1 MNASKVCQKSIACY
15 QNALKMNEQKQ
26 NESNQVFLHTQDF
39 YSSITDGCGIS
50 HGCSDLNHPVK
61 QTGLMQK
68 SKEERLNHV
77 LSELRLGQRIH
88 EELKRQGRT
97 VTWLAQQLC
106 MERTSLYYT
115 FRQSSINT
123 ELLMRI
129 SCCLEHNFFQ
139 DVSDVY
145 EAYGL

>member
-1 MNASKVCQKSIACY
+1 MEQDTPIINATLSYVPQGA
-15 QNALKMNEQKQ
+15 
-26 NESNQVFLHTQDF
+26 F
-39 YSSITDGCGIS
+39 YSHPDIT
-50 HGCSDLNHPVK
+50 HTVEVPPV
-61 QTGLMQK
+61 TQK
-68 SKEERLNHV
+68 DRSERLEQAIND
-77 LSELRLGQRIH
+77 LRIGQRIH
-88 EELKRQGRT
+88 DELKRQGRT